1 MLEKCGIMSRT
12 AKEDISSIDEEIYRT
27 FTTQYDKLIPPI
39 GNVKIVDTTCRD
51 GEQMPGVS
59 FTIGEKVEIARK
71 LGAIGIEQME
81 TFATYNDSDRQSAR
95 LIAKEGL
102 DISLMGW
109 ARPVSEDIEDSISN
123 DIDAIAISIATS
135 DIHLKYKL
143 RMTREE
149 MMGKMAD
156 AIKLAKSKGVY
167 VCFNAEDGTRT
178 DLDDL
183 IAFVKTGK
191 QAGADRFRLCDTIG
205 VLTPS
210 TTKFLVDEIMKA
222 VDIDL
227 ELHAHN
233 DFGISLANAVAA
245 LEVGAKY
252 PDRTIWIST
261 TVNNLGERAGN
272 VPLEAFLMILKR
284 HYGIKKYRTEKI
296 FPLCKFVE
304 QASMIKIPPNYPVV
318 GENIFRHKSGIHQD
332 GVLKNPLTYEVFT
345 PEEIG
350 TTRTIALGKHSGRA
364 AIKFKLDELGIQ
376 CTDEEIEVLRHLV
389 TRISEDRK
397 SPLTDDEFA
406 HIVLRVK
413 TRGSGAVPP
422 FRSYE

>member
-1 MLEKCGIMSRT
+1 MGK
-12 AKEDISSIDEEIYRT
+12 AKEKNKLTIDEKLYRT
-27 FTTQYDKLIPPI
+27 LTTQYDKLIPPI
-39 GNVKIVDTTCRD
+39 GKVKIIDTTCRD

-59 FTIGEKVEIARK
+59 FTIGEKVEIAKR
-71 LGAIGIEQME
+71 LNAVGIEQME

-95 LIAKEGL
+95 LIAKEEL

-109 ARPVSEDIEDSISN
+109 VRPVAEDIEDSIAN

-143 RMTREE
+143 KMSRNKMME
-149 MMGKMAD
+149 MMTD
-156 AIKLAKSKGVY
+156 AIKVAKSKGVY

-183 IAFVKTGK
+183 VSFVKAGK
-191 QAGADRFRLCDTIG
+191 RAGADRFRLCDTIG
-205 VLTPS
+205 VLTPA
-210 TTKFLVDEIMKA
+210 TTKYLVDEIMKA
-222 VDIDL
+222 VKIDL

-233 DFGISLANAVAA
+233 DFGISLANAMTA

-272 VPLEAFLMILKR
+272 VSLESLLMILKR
-284 HYGIKKYRTEKI
+284 HYGIAKYHTEKI

-304 QASMIKIPPNYPVV
+304 RASMLKIPPNFPVV

-350 TTRTIALGKHSGRA
+350 TTRTIALGKHSGKA
-364 AIKFKLDELGIQ
+364 AIRFKLDELGLQ
-376 CTDEEIEVLRHLV
+376 CNDEEIEVLRHLIM
-389 TRISEDRK
+389 RISEDRK

-413 TRGSGAVPP
+413 ARESDIVPP